1 MMASCKSEISCTPD
15 VVPFFLNRADY
26 VGFFLKANPRENNF
40 STFVLKKKDFHSQ
53 SEFMKNL
60 AVIYDSYVK

>member
-1 MMASCKSEISCTPD
+1 MASYKPEIICSPD
-15 VVPFFLNRADY
+15 VVPFFLNRTDY

-40 STFVLKKKDFHSQ
+40 STFVLTTKDFNSQ
-53 SEFMKNL
+53 SEFLQNL